1 MHLIEI
7 AACSVSAEK
16 KCCSLQ
22 MNHARGGFLHRRSA
36 PELYNPVFSN
46 TDKTTH
52 ITCWNAGKWEDQN
65 AATSSALTLTETPRY
80 NLKRALEDDV
90 TNVKFSSWKQRHSPG
105 IQPANHY
112 EPPTAASPKHQ
123 KTDMNRSFVHEPK
136 YGYHGDQADVKCE
149 NTEHQAL
156 YDRQAEAKGVEVEK
170 GDDIADARIQL
181 AWAHNK
187 VKMLAAQLQ
196 AAREQCTQLQTASNS
211 VAPPEVRFG
220 ITLST

>member
-1 MHLIEI
+1 M
-7 AACSVSAEK
+7 AAWSVSAEK
-16 KCCSLQ
+16 RCCALQ

-36 PELYNPVFSN
+36 PEPYNPVFSN
-46 TDKTTH
+46 KDKTTH
-52 ITCWNAGKWEDQN
+52 ITHWNSGKWEDQN

-90 TNVKFSSWKQRHSPG
+90 TNLKFSSWKQRPPPG
-105 IQPANHY
+105 LQPSNLY
-112 EPPTAASPKHQ
+112 TPPTAASPKHQ
-123 KTDMNRSFVHEPK
+123 KTDIIRSFVHEPK
-136 YGYHGDQADVKCE
+136 YGHHSDQGDVKCE
-149 NTEHQAL
+149 NTEHQVL
-156 YDRQAEAKGVEVEK
+156 YDREAEARGVEVEK

-211 VAPPEVRFG
+211 VAPPEVRFC
-220 ITLST
+220 ITLIARHSN